1 MREMYKE
8 KKRERKIEE
17 SIGEKKERWIG
28 GDRIG

>member
-1 MREMYKE
+1 MYKE
-8 KKRERKIEE
+8 NRRERKIEE